1 MSPDKQYILNI
12 SDMSVAKVET
22 DIPMEEEI
30 NEENV
35 QEECKA
41 PSEDA
46 EAALETKREGFTSE
60 NFKIEL
66 NNLPK
71 FFSVG
76 QAKKLFKNLGLQA
89 HKFKPVGHNARYM
102 FVNFSNEED
111 RRKAVDKLNGFK
123 ASTIFMS
130 KRSRMRLFEG

>member
-1 MSPDKQYILNI
+1 MI
-12 SDMSVAKVET
+12 SDMSAANVET
-22 DIPMEEEI
+22 DVQMEEEN
-30 NEENV
+30 NEKKV
-35 QEECKA
+35 QEECQA

-46 EAALETKREGFTSE
+46 ENAVEIKREGFTSE

-76 QAKKLFKNLGLQA
+76 QAKKLFKNLGLQV

-102 FVNFSNEED
+102 FINFKNDED
-111 RRKAVDKLNGFK
+111 RRKAVNKLNGFK
-123 ASTIFMS
+123 ASIFMS
-130 KRSRMRLFEG
+130 

>member
-1 MSPDKQYILNI
+1 MEAQINIIYTLHFCTFLESPDTQYILNI

-22 DIPMEEEI
+22 DIPMDEET
-30 NEENV
+30 NQENV

-41 PSEDA
+41 PSEDV
-46 EAALETKREGFTSE
+46 EAAVEIKREGFTSE

-102 FVNFSNEED
+102 FVNF
-111 RRKAVDKLNGFK
+111 G
-123 ASTIFMS
+123 
-130 KRSRMRLFEG
+130 